1 MKNLYIPKGKILNYE
16 SLICQDIVNDGT
28 LIVEDKIHARHI
40 SGQGVVNAGAIS
52 CRSLSASD
60 INAAYITTGKLAAER
75 VCASEVKVSG
85 AAVVSCCLEAA
96 YVVTPKLT
104 VALSE
109 IGEMDVKD
117 VVNLTDKR
125 RSIFGAVL
133 AGFFRRL
140 WLSLTHQIPADAECI
155 PEQPEHNPIMR
166 LTDEEGMKKISEM
179 LNIDPNADLWQDF
192 EFKRLAALY
201 RLLKSEGYALRLA
214 PFPVPSTRECSDFT
228 YEDTAQDKDKK
239 NAA

>member
-1 MKNLYIPKGKILNYE
+1 M
-16 SLICQDIVNDGT
+16 
-28 LIVEDKIHARHI
+28 
-40 SGQGVVNAGAIS
+40 
-52 CRSLSASD
+52 
-60 INAAYITTGKLAAER
+60 
-75 VCASEVKVSG
+75 
-85 AAVVSCCLEAA
+85 
-96 YVVTPKLT
+96 
-104 VALSE
+104 
-109 IGEMDVKD
+109 
-117 VVNLTDKR
+117 
-125 RSIFGAVL
+125 L

-140 WLSLTHQIPADAECI
+140 WLSLTHRIPADAECI

-166 LTDEEGMKKISEM
+166 LTDEEGMKKVSEM

-214 PFPVPSTRECSDFT
+214 PFPVPSTRECPDFT

>member
-40 SGQGVVNAGAIS
+40 SGQGVVNAGVIS

-75 VCASEVKVSG
+75 VCALEVKVSG

-125 RSIFGAVL
+125 RSIFGAMM

-140 WLSLTHQIPADAECI
+140 WLSLTHRIPMDAENA
-155 PEQPEHNPIMR
+155 PVQPEHDPI
-166 LTDEEGMKKISEM
+166 LESEGKESKTYDDLPI
-179 LNIDPNADLWQDF
+179 ADLWKDF
-192 EFKRLAALY
+192 EFKRLAAMY

-214 PFPVPSTRECSDFT
+214 PFPVPSTRECPDFT
-228 YEDTAQDKDKK
+228 YED
-239 NAA
+239 AA

>member
-1 MKNLYIPKGKILNYE
+1 MKNLYIPKGKTLRYE
-16 SLICQDIVNDGT
+16 SLSCQDIVNDGT
-28 LIVEDKIHARHI
+28 LIVENKIRARHI
-40 SGQGVVNAGAIS
+40 SGQGVVSAGAVS
-52 CRSLSASD
+52 CRSLAASD
-60 INAAYITTGKLAAER
+60 ISAAYITTGKLAAER

-96 YVVTPKLT
+96 YVVAPKLT

-125 RSIFGAVL
+125 RSIFGAML

-140 WLSLTHQIPADAECI
+140 WLSLTHHIPVDAKCA
-155 PEQPEHNPIMR
+155 PEQLEHDPLMGF
-166 LTDEEGMKKISEM
+166 TDAEGMKKVSEL

-201 RLLKSEGYALRLA
+201 RLLKPEGYALRLV
-214 PFPVPSTRECSDFT
+214 PFPVPSTKECPDFT
-228 YEDTAQDKDKK
+228 FED
-239 NAA
+239 AA

>member
-60 INAAYITTGKLAAER
+60 INAAYITTDKLAAER
-75 VCASEVKVSG
+75 VCASEAKVSG

-104 VALSE
+104 V
-109 IGEMDVKD
+109 
-117 VVNLTDKR
+117 
-125 RSIFGAVL
+125 
-133 AGFFRRL
+133 
-140 WLSLTHQIPADAECI
+140 
-155 PEQPEHNPIMR
+155 
-166 LTDEEGMKKISEM
+166 
-179 LNIDPNADLWQDF
+179 
-192 EFKRLAALY
+192 ALY

>member
-1 MKNLYIPKGKILNYE
+1 MKNLYIPKGKTLNYE
-16 SLICQDIVNDGT
+16 SLTCQDIVNDGT
-28 LIVEDKIHARHI
+28 LIVEGRIHARHI

-96 YVVTPKLT
+96 YVTTPKLT
-104 VALSE
+104 VALCE

-125 RSIFGAVL
+125 RSILGAIL
-133 AGFFRRL
+133 AGFLRRL
-140 WLSLTHQIPADAECI
+140 WLSLTHRIPMDAKCA
-155 PEQPEHNPIMR
+155 PAQPEHDPI
-166 LTDEEGMKKISEM
+166 LESESKESRTY
-179 LNIDPNADLWQDF
+179 DDLPIAELWKDF
-192 EFKRLAALY
+192 EFKRLAAMY
-201 RLLKSEGYALRLA
+201 RLLKSEGYALRLV
-214 PFPVPSTRECSDFT
+214 PFPATSTRECPEFT
-228 YEDTAQDKDKK
+228 YKD
-239 NAA
+239 AA